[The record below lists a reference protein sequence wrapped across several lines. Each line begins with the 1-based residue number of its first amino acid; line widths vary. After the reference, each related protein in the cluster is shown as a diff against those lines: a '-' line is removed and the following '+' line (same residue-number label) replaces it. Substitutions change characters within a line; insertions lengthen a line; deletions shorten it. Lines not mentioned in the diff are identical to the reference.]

1 MPRSGST
8 PPAGKARA
16 PAGPRAAL
24 DALLA
29 EPAGDPV
36 RRALW
41 LDTLDQRLRPHLP
54 PGAAAH
60 ARLANIRGDR
70 LVYIVDGPAWHARV
84 RLASQELVDA
94 ARSIGLDVAG
104 LSVKT
109 TLQPLRPLPAA
120 AQATPSMSAAGQS
133 QLAAALALLRSGAP
147 EEDPAREGGDRPA
160 GSRRLRKARP
170 DPASGAS

>member
-8 PPAGKARA
+8 PPAGKARV
-16 PAGPRAAL
+16 PTGPRAAL

-60 ARLANIRGDR
+60 ARLANVRGDR
-70 LVYIVDGPAWHARV
+70 LVFIVDTPVWHARL
-84 RLASQELVDA
+84 RLASQDLVDA
-94 ARSIGLDVAG
+94 ARSIGLDVVG
-104 LSVKT
+104 LNVKT
-109 TLQPLRPLPAA
+109 TLQPLRPFPAA
-120 AQATPSMSAAGQS
+120 AQATPSISAAGQS

-147 EEDPAREGGDRPA
+147 EEDPAREGVDRPT
-160 GSRRLRKARP
+160 GSRRGRKAP
-170 DPASGAS
+170 ADPASGAS